1 MSEARSEPL
10 NIREQV
16 ARIDREQAKI
26 QTLLAEA
33 AKMGR
38 DRALAPWRLV
48 VGGMA
53 TGAALFAA
61 GMVAAAALFGT

>member
-1 MSEARSEPL
+1 MSEARFEPL

-16 ARIDREQAKI
+16 ARIDREQAEI

-38 DRALAPWRLV
+38 DRELAPWQLV